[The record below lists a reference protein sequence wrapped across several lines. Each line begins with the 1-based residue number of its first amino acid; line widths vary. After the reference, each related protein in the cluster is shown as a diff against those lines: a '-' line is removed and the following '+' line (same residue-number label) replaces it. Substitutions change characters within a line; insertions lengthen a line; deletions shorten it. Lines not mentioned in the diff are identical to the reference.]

1 MLESF
6 GDRAHGPVVR
16 MVRNRRGVEVP
27 CEVCRI
33 WQALDSRAD
42 RQLLRLDFLRL
53 ECLRDG
59 LDAESGDDH
68 AVALLWDPVIES
80 RVDLCVSGESD
91 FAELFKDSIE
101 GSEVLRVA
109 DSEYIFEEDEFDGVL
124 LLQCFD
130 DL

>member
-1 MLESF
+1 MLESL
-6 GDRAHGPVVR
+6 GDRAHRPVVL
-16 MVRNRRGVEVP
+16 MERNRGAIEVP

-42 RQLLRLDFLRL
+42 RQLPRLHLLRL

-80 RVDLCVSGESD
+80 RIYFCVRSESD
-91 FAELFKDSIE
+91 VTELLKDSIE

-109 DSEYIFEEDEFDGVL
+109 DPEYIFEKDEFDSVF

>member
-1 MLESF
+1 MK
-6 GDRAHGPVVR
+6 
-16 MVRNRRGVEVP
+16 RNRGTFEVP

-33 WQALDSRAD
+33 WKTLDSRAD
-42 RQLLRLDFLRL
+42 RQLLRLDLLRL

-59 LDAESGDDH
+59 FDTESGDDH

-80 RVDLCVSGESD
+80 RVDLRVCGKPDVT
-91 FAELFKDSIE
+91 ELLKDSIE

-109 DSEYIFEEDEFDGVL
+109 DSEYIFEEDELDGVL

-130 DL
+130 NL